1 VKAPRVVHRAERLL
15 LGIAMTAIAFMLER
29 RLAKLLKKS

>member
-1 VKAPRVVHRAERLL
+1 VAPRVVRRAERLL
-15 LGIAMTAIAFMLER
+15 LGAAMTAIAFVLER